1 MNGELSSGRKAKA
14 CGTATASRCCIGEKQ
29 DLSIMQQRAEAFSA
43 FIEEVFLVQKIT
55 TKTIVYTGVFTA
67 LTVLLSYIFSIRTTF
82 VHITFGFL
90 PVALFGAMFG
100 PWKAG
105 IVAALADIIGTA
117 ALGTSI
123 FFPGFTLSSFLTGWI
138 YGYFFYQREISWKTA
153 WLPFLLV
160 TVLIHLGLN
169 TLWLMLFYQKAAGAI
184 FISRLFKNLLCYP
197 LEISLFLMVYRSL
210 AILIPHRNK

>member
-1 MNGELSSGRKAKA
+1 
-14 CGTATASRCCIGEKQ
+14 
-29 DLSIMQQRAEAFSA
+29 MQQRAEAFSA

-138 YGYFFYQREISWKTA
+138 YGYFFYQREISWKTV

-210 AILIPHRNK
+210 AILIPHRNKS

>member
-1 MNGELSSGRKAKA
+1 
-14 CGTATASRCCIGEKQ
+14 
-29 DLSIMQQRAEAFSA
+29 MQQRAEAFSA
-43 FIEEVFLVQKIT
+43 FIEEVFFVQKIT

-138 YGYFFYQREISWKTA
+138 YGYFFYQREISWKTV
-153 WLPFLLV
+153 WFPFLLV

-169 TLWLMLFYQKAAGAI
+169 TLWLMLFYQQAAGAI
-184 FISRLFKNLLCYP
+184 FMSRLFKNILCYP

-210 AILIPHRNK
+210 AILIPHRNKS